1 MKIKLDTRD
10 DNIKDSVFVDREDE
24 RKEFWDKYKEL
35 CEVTN
40 DWPVTIF
47 NYWGMGGVGKS
58 KVLWKIY
65 TEKIAY
71 VASDT
76 KERILQYIFL

>member
-47 NYWGMGGVGKS
+47 NYWGMGGG
-58 KVLWKIY
+58 W
-65 TEKIAY
+65 
-71 VASDT
+71 
-76 KERILQYIFL
+76 

>member
-47 NYWGMGGVGKS
+47 NYWGMGGLVKVKYCGKFIL
-58 KVLWKIY
+58 KKLPTWHRIQK
-65 TEKIAY
+65 
-71 VASDT
+71 
-76 KERILQYIFL
+76 KEYLQYIFL